1 MLGTR
6 ENFEEGMEII

>member
-6 ENFEEGMEII
+6 EMRVIK